1 MEHLT
6 SANLSR
12 EAHCRSRVKERPR
25 SVKAQYALGVL
36 FFDKRMLAKAETQ
49 FTAVRELAL
58 FRKKAA
64 AERAVRKGTT
74 GMSAGFE
81 AEDFDGVE
89 DDLAFVKE
97 LKDTLNVHGTYTFPG
112 ADLGERAFARLVPCL
127 KQRFTGDLAPVPT
140 CQQW

>member
-1 MEHLT
+1 
-6 SANLSR
+6 
-12 EAHCRSRVKERPR
+12 VKERPR

-36 FFDKRMLAKAETQ
+36 FFDKRMLTKAETQ

-64 AERAVRKGTT
+64 AERAVRKGT
-74 GMSAGFE
+74 MSEGFE

-97 LKDTLNVHGTYTFPG
+97 LKDTLNVQGTYTFPG

-127 KQRFTGDLAPVPT
+127 KQRFTDDLTPVPT
-140 CQQW
+140 CQQWADSLYADPSLDWGD